1 MANSVR
7 LTVAAWLVALAP
19 GAAAETNGVYH
30 PYVNENEREL
40 EYALVRRG
48 TGDAALTLQRASVGY
63 GWSDRFAT
71 ELYLLNE
78 FSSHDDVRVR
88 SYELEARWQLT
99 EQGEYASD
107 WGLLVEAGIGN
118 GIDRHEVAAGLL
130 WEKELGH
137 RWVAAA
143 NALVEYEFG
152 TDISNEFETAFRAQL
167 RHLHSPGFEPALEIY
182 LDDIEHAA
190 GPAASGVVRL
200 APGRQVRWEFGFYFG
215 LDSRTPSTISRLGLE
230 LEF

>member
-1 MANSVR
+1 MRETWR
-7 LTVAAWLVALAP
+7 LALMLWLLALAP
-19 GAAAETNGVYH
+19 GARAETNGVYH
-30 PYVNENEREL
+30 PYVNEHEREV
-40 EYALVRRG
+40 EYGLVRRG
-48 TGDAALTLQRASVGY
+48 TGGDALTLQRASLGY
-63 GWSDRFAT
+63 AWSDGFAT

-78 FSSHDDVRVR
+78 FATHGGVRAR
-88 SYELEARWQLT
+88 AYELEARWQLT

-107 WGLLVEAGIGN
+107 WGLLVEAEVGQ

-152 TDISNEFETAFRAQL
+152 TDIGNEFETALRAQL
-167 RHLHSPGFEPALEIY
+167 RYLHSPGFEPALEVY
-182 LDDIEHAA
+182 FDDIDHAA
-190 GPAASGVVRL
+190 GPALSGVVRL
-200 APGRQVRWEFGFYFG
+200 SPGRQLRWEAGIYFG
-215 LDSRTPSTISRLGLE
+215 LDRETPSTSARLGLE